1 VRKKGKDKDKRRTSK
16 TRHASER
23 SKAAVSTPLL
33 GDKQIH
39 VLLLVIF
46 GIGLVLRLVYFWT
59 ISDSAILQHHSIM
72 TEADDHAFFQWA
84 QRILSGDW
92 LGRDTYHPYFSWMQG
107 MAPLDTWYQWWG
119 GKEVFHQS
127 PFYPYFLALLLGI
140 SKSSVGFVF
149 FVQLILGS
157 LQTLIIYW
165 LGARLFN
172 ARTGLVAAAL
182 TALYGPFIFHEGL
195 MLRDWIPPLIEPLAL
210 LLLLRARDLGRGWVL
225 AGAAIGLA
233 IASKETSLL
242 MIPIA
247 ILWLIYEYRTE
258 WRRMF
263 RTGALAATGMI
274 AVLSPIYLRNA
285 IVGAPILSLS
295 TRGAEV
301 VATGMTNWNQTR
313 PKQVMEESQGR
324 TESLALKIFQSYKNQ
339 WRELISKIV
348 SRLKSTID
356 TFENPDNISFA
367 YGQSV
372 FPVLKFLPGYW
383 MIFPLGLAGIIISLG
398 SWRKYVLIFLYG
410 FASLSSLLVT
420 VVRARYRLT
429 FSVLL
434 ILFAAF
440 ALTKLAAAVKSRKYR
455 EATLVTVLVVMVCAC
470 QQFISSSLAAT
481 ANHGVRATDYL
492 AAARAYVQS
501 ERFERA
507 ADEMSRLLKIAR
519 NDPNDTANIPLYQ
532 AEYYVFSARHSIQIK
547 DTTAAR
553 DSLQKAQEIYSQ
565 ASNPAS
571 YPYYEMGLA
580 YLKLNDNGKA
590 AELFRRFL
598 ELEPTGSLSDN
609 VRNLLNQIAGTPF

>member
-609 VRNLLNQIAGTPF
+609 VRSLLNQIVGTPF

>member
-1 VRKKGKDKDKRRTSK
+1 VRKKGKDKGRTSK
-16 TRHASER
+16 TRHVSER

-33 GDKQIH
+33 EDKQIH

-46 GIGLVLRLVYFWT
+46 GIGLVLRLVYFWS

-84 QRILSGDW
+84 QHILSGDW
-92 LGRDTYHPYFSWMQG
+92 LGRDTYHPYFSWMQR
-107 MAPLDTWYQWWG
+107 MAPLDTWYRWWG

-149 FVQLILGS
+149 FVQLCLGS

-210 LLLLRARDLGRGWVL
+210 LLLLKARDLGRGWVL

-242 MIPIA
+242 MIPIT

-263 RTGALAATGMI
+263 RTGALIAAGTI

-301 VATGMTNWNQTR
+301 VATGMTNWNQTH

-356 TFENPDNISFA
+356 TFEDPDNISFA

-383 MIFPLGLAGIIISLG
+383 MVFPLGLAGFIISLG

-429 FSVLL
+429 LSVLL
-434 ILFAAF
+434 ILFAAY
-440 ALTKLAAAVKSRKYR
+440 ALTKLAAAVKNRKYR
-455 EATLVTVLVVMVCAC
+455 EATLVTVLVVMACAC
-470 QQFISSSLAAT
+470 QQFVSSSLAAT
-481 ANHGVRATDYL
+481 GNHKVRATDYL
-492 AAARAYVQS
+492 AAAQTYVQS
-501 ERFERA
+501 ERFDRA

-519 NDPNDTANIPLYQ
+519 NDPSDTANIPLYQ

-547 DTTAAR
+547 DTMTAR

-609 VRNLLNQIAGTPF
+609 VRSLLNQIAGTPF